1 MSTSSKPATAAS
13 SGSTSGPTA
22 KTLGHGGSAG
32 WPSPLRPERA
42 AFKHSRQGQPLPGF
56 SLPGSTEDRP
66 PAVVAATAAATVG
79 GLPCQ
84 NSDNSILRDLV
95 SPAAAKRLF
104 TVRENVKAL
113 VANAGFN
120 NVGFL
125 TLTFKGGCPDIRVA
139 QKRFNSFATNVLRA
153 MFGAWI
159 CVVER
164 HRKGGVHFHLVVDTL
179 RDIRTDKDGR
189 GVFDFDAVK
198 RRDYRSANDALRGLW
213 RFFREKAK
221 DYGFGERAIEL
232 LPIRVSAN
240 AVGNYVGKYLTKHLA
255 NRRLD
260 DRRKKMVRY
269 SKGANRYRQ
278 QFSWATPGATLW
290 RAKIGVLARSCGGT
304 PDNWRIRE
312 HLGPRWAHRLKPV
325 LLSMRAYEEPGR
337 LPEFGIEELTA
348 VFAIVQGE
356 KCREQRRKPP
366 DRQKSNWR
374 RLAVEPG
381 VFRTLEKFQQ
391 AFVHSWSEIEPG
403 TALDLWCASQPD
415 EWWEGVAEACNPS
428 LLGEGWT
435 VNVRAGLRIS
445 TTA

>member
-1 MSTSSKPATAAS
+1 
-13 SGSTSGPTA
+13 
-22 KTLGHGGSAG
+22 
-32 WPSPLRPERA
+32 
-42 AFKHSRQGQPLPGF
+42 
-56 SLPGSTEDRP
+56 LPGSAEDGP
-66 PAVVAATAAATVG
+66 PAVVAAIAAATVG

-95 SPAAAKRLF
+95 SPAASKRLF

-113 VANAGFN
+113 VAEAGFN

-139 QKRFNSFATNVLRA
+139 QKRFNSFATNVLRP

-179 RDIRTDKDGR
+179 RNIRTAKDGK

-198 RRDYRSANDALRGLW
+198 RRNYQSANDALRGLW

-255 NRRLD
+255 NRRKE
-260 DRRKKMVRY
+260 DRRKKLVRY

-278 QFSWATPGATLW
+278 QFSWASPGAALW
-290 RAKIGVLARSCGGT
+290 RSKIGALARCCGGN
-304 PDNWRIRE
+304 PVEWNLKE
-312 HLGPRWAHRLKPV
+312 EFGPRWAYRLRPV
-325 LLSMRAYEEPGR
+325 LCAIQVEPAPTGRTHIPPEQWTLLFVLVQAERLRMRPRKPDELSR
-337 LPEFGIEELTA
+337 LN
-348 VFAIVQGE
+348 
-356 KCREQRRKPP
+356 QRRQSLAATQAKLDARDRWTVISWASRSEPP
-366 DRQKSNWR
+366 D
-374 RLAVEPG
+374 A
-381 VFRTLEKFQQ
+381 
-391 AFVHSWSEIEPG
+391 H
-403 TALDLWCASQPD
+403 D
-415 EWWEGVAEACNPS
+415 
-428 LLGEGWT
+428 
-435 VNVRAGLRIS
+435 
-445 TTA
+445 